1 MTRIVVA
8 PNAMTQEQRSYNMSR
23 IRSSA
28 NRSTELAMIKFF
40 REYGVKGWRRHVLL
54 AGKPDFVFRKQHIAL
69 FIDGCFWHGC
79 EQHCQQPKSNIQ
91 YWHNKLRFNKQRDRE
106 VNAKLHEKGWIV
118 IRVWEHT
125 VRQLSNILSPEN
137 LPKELLYLLN
147 SLNQ

>member
-1 MTRIVVA
+1 
-8 PNAMTQEQRSYNMSR
+8 
-23 IRSSA
+23 
-28 NRSTELAMIKFF
+28 
-40 REYGVKGWRRHVLL
+40 
-54 AGKPDFVFRKQHIAL
+54 
-69 FIDGCFWHGC
+69 
-79 EQHCQQPKSNIQ
+79 
-91 YWHNKLRFNKQRDRE
+91 LRFNKQRDRE